1 MVACIQVSK
10 LRKRYGTTVAVGELS
25 LEVESGEV
33 FGLLGPNGAGKSTTL
48 YMLAG
53 LVAPSSGKIT
63 IFGKESRK
71 NFLEIA
77 ARTGVLVEQPTFYNY
92 LTARQNLL
100 LSTRLAARE
109 VTVDRALDLVG
120 LLEAGDKKVGKL
132 SAGMRQ
138 RLGLAQAILTEPEL
152 LLLDEPAN
160 ALDPEATQDVLRL
173 LHRLAEETKVTVV
186 LASHML
192 HEVELL
198 CDRVAILNEGRLVA
212 CEPVDALLS
221 YNQSHVEVLL
231 DAPEAAAKRLEEQNW
246 VESVRVW
253 PGKVEVKLLEPNA
266 HQLTTF
272 LVGAGYR
279 IAGIIPRR
287 RTLKDYFLK
296 VINS

>member
-33 FGLLGPNGAGKSTTL
+33 FGLLVPNGAGKSTTL